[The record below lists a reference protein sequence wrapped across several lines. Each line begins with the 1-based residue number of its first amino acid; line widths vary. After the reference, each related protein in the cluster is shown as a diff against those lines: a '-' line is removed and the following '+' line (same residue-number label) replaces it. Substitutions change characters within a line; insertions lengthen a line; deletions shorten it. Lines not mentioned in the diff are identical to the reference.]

1 MAIRTKTPSQI
12 IAGDT
17 AEWLLSFQ
25 DYPASSWALSFVL
38 VKPEVNNISFSALT
52 SGDDYIVTVPKA
64 ITSAWV
70 AGKYAYQAAVTSAT
84 QRFVAETGFIEV
96 FADFAQATA
105 GFDARSNNKIMV
117 DLTIAVLKARASN
130 PVIEYTV
137 ANRHLRNKTDEELR
151 AGLDY
156 WEERLRAEEAAKKK
170 RKSGKSQFITAQ
182 TWFV

>member
-38 VKPEVNNISFSALT
+38 VKTGVKISFSALT
-52 SGDDYIVTVPKA
+52 GGDDYIVTVPKA

-70 AGKYAYQAAVTSAT
+70 AGEYAYQAVVTSAT
-84 QRFVAETGFIEV
+84 QRFVVETGVIEV

-105 GFDARSNNKIMV
+105 GVDARSDNKIMV
-117 DLTIAVLKARASN
+117 DLLTAVLKARASN
-130 PVIEYTV
+130 PVVEYTI
-137 ANRHLRNKTDEELR
+137 ANRHLRNKTDKEIRDE
-151 AGLDY
+151 LDY